1 MKTIKNN
8 VKNELIIKNSRFIT
22 LLIKITTK
30 DEVNKILNNIK
41 DEYPKATHYCYGYI
55 VDDYKKSSDDKE
67 PSNTAG
73 IPTLNIL
80 EKENLTNV
88 LAVTIRYFGGIK
100 LGVGGLIRAY
110 SKSVQEAIT
119 KTELVELKKA
129 KLIEITINY
138 DMQKQLDYL
147 LKDETIIEKSFDTNI
162 TYTIL
167 IEDKNIEKLSNY
179 TYKILKDS
187 TIEKS

>member
-22 LLIKITTK
+22 LLIKITSK
-30 DEVNKILNNIK
+30 DEVNKILNDIK

-55 VDDYKKSSDDKE
+55 VDNYKKSSDDKE

-110 SKSVQEAIT
+110 SKSVQDALI

-147 LKDETIIEKSFDTNI
+147 LKSEIIIEKSFDTNI
-162 TYTIL
+162 TYKIL
-167 IEDKNIEKLSNY
+167 IEDKNLEKLSNY
-179 TYKILKDS
+179 NYKILKDS

>member
-22 LLIKITTK
+22 LLIKITSK
-30 DEVNKILNNIK
+30 DEVNKILDDLK
-41 DEYPKATHYCYGYI
+41 KEYPKATHYCYGYI
-55 VDDYKKSSDDKE
+55 IDDYKKSSDDKE

-80 EKENLTNV
+80 EKEDLTNV

-110 SKSVQEAIT
+110 SKSVQEALT
-119 KTELVELKKA
+119 KIELVELKKA
-129 KLIEITINY
+129 KLIELTINY
-138 DMQKQLDYL
+138 DKQKQLDYL
-147 LKDETIIEKSFDTNI
+147 LKDEIIIEKSFDTNI
-162 TYTIL
+162 TYNVL
-167 IEDKNIEKLSNY
+167 IEDKNIEKISNY
-179 TYKILKDS
+179 TYKIIKDS

>member
-22 LLIKITTK
+22 LLIKITSK
-30 DEVNKILNNIK
+30 DEVNKILNDIK

-55 VDDYKKSSDDKE
+55 VDNYKKSSDDKE

-110 SKSVQEAIT
+110 SKSVQDTLI

-147 LKDETIIEKSFDTNI
+147 LKSEIIIEKSFDTNI
-162 TYTIL
+162 TYRIL
-167 IEDKNIEKLSNY
+167 IEDKNLEKLSNY
-179 TYKILKDS
+179 NYKILKDS

>member
-8 VKNELIIKNSRFIT
+8 VKSELIIKNSRFIT

-55 VDDYKKSSDDKE
+55 VDNYKKSSDDKE

-80 EKENLTNV
+80 EKENLTNI

-110 SKSVQEAIT
+110 SKSVQEALT
-119 KTELVELKKA
+119 KTDLVELKKA
-129 KLIEITINY
+129 KLVEITINY

-147 LKDETIIEKSFDTNI
+147 LKDETIIEKSFDSNI
-162 TYTIL
+162 TYNVL
-167 IEDKNIEKLSNY
+167 IEDTNLEKLNNY
-179 TYKILKDS
+179 DYKIIKDS

>member
-22 LLIKITTK
+22 LLIKITSK
-30 DEVNKILNNIK
+30 DEVNKILNDIK

-55 VDDYKKSSDDKE
+55 VDNYKKSSDDKE

-110 SKSVQEAIT
+110 SKSVQDTLI

-147 LKDETIIEKSFDTNI
+147 LKSEIIIEKSFDTNI
-162 TYTIL
+162 TYKIL
-167 IEDKNIEKLSNY
+167 IEDKNLEKLSNY
-179 TYKILKDS
+179 NYKILKDS

>member
-8 VKNELIIKNSRFIT
+8 VKSELIIKNSRFIT

-41 DEYPKATHYCYGYI
+41 NEYPKATHYCYGYI
-55 VDDYKKSSDDKE
+55 IDNYKKSSDDKE

-110 SKSVQEAIT
+110 SKSVQEALT
-119 KTELVELKKA
+119 KTELTELKQA
-129 KLIEITINY
+129 KLVEITINY

-147 LKDETIIEKSFDTNI
+147 LKDEIIIEKLFDSNI
-162 TYTIL
+162 TYNVL
-167 IEDKNIEKLSNY
+167 IEDKNIDKLNNY
-179 TYKILKDS
+179 NYKIIKDS